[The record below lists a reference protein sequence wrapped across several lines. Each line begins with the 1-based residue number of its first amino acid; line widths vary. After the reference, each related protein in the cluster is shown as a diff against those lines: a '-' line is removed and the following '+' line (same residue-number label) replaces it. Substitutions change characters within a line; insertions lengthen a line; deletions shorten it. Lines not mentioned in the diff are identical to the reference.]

1 MRGLA
6 GIGVVCLVV
15 AGCTATPP
23 GKLSDDAYVLSQKH
37 YASSPTI
44 TLARFRQGLR
54 QCGPTSD
61 GLVFV
66 RHFGVADCLTAEDGH
81 AVCDLYVGGAAGGF
95 KFRAGACRLLPR
107 QRFGNERGVPRS

>member
-1 MRGLA
+1 M
-6 GIGVVCLVV
+6 
-15 AGCTATPP
+15 
-23 GKLSDDAYVLSQKH
+23 LSQKH

-81 AVCDLYVGGAAGGF
+81 AVCDLYVGGAAGGASNF
-95 KFRAGACRLLPR
+95 VLGRADFYRDNVSGTNAEYRVRKMAAHNEATLEAWDN
-107 QRFGNERGVPRS
+107 FSSGNASNTCE